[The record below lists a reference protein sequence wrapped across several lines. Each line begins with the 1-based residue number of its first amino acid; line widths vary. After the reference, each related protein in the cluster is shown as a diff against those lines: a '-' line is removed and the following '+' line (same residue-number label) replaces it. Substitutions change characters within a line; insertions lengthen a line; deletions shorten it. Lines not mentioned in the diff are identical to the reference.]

1 MDAHL
6 TLFAMCHLLNIGTGL
21 LLMAGRGETSLKAS
35 PQAFCVYLFR
45 VHFGSIRHFE
55 VEIESRIRTV
65 FRKHTTASFA
75 RLFFFSSA
83 VFYLTKMSKMRKSE
97 EKKKQS
103 KALYATF
110 VDHSTY

>member
-6 TLFAMCHLLNIGTGL
+6 TLFAMCHLLNIGTGI

-65 FRKHTTASFA
+65 FRKHATACIRTTVF
-75 RLFFFSSA
+75 LFFCCFL
-83 VFYLTKMSKMRKSE
+83 FDKNDKKDKM
-97 EKKKQS
+97 
-103 KALYATF
+103 
-110 VDHSTY
+110 